1 METAILFKDV
11 SFLGSKSTWNT
22 IIIDNINW
30 RCFVFKMTD
39 MNKSL
44 ILITYV
50 KQWSVLYWYYRCLEL
65 HQQSMLIALHGLN
78 MIHLSK
84 FFLLSSDI
92 EIL

>member
-30 RCFVFKMTD
+30 RCFEFKMTD

-50 KQWSVLYWYYRCLEL
+50 KQWSVLYWY
-65 HQQSMLIALHGLN
+65 
-78 MIHLSK
+78 
-84 FFLLSSDI
+84 
-92 EIL
+92 